1 MKRSVFLFA
10 LILLA
15 GQGGAQ
21 ENPDSLLQFYDL
33 SEFVVTATRTPKLLK
48 DAPIQTRVITR
59 KDIERTDA
67 SDIQDLLTQVMP
79 GVEFS
84 YAMNQQTHLNFSGFG
99 GQGLLFLVDGER
111 LAGETM
117 DDVDF
122 SRISMADVER
132 IEIVKGAS
140 SALYGSSA
148 AGGVINIITKKQ
160 TEPWTVTAQARVA
173 KNNEQ
178 RYDASFGVAG
188 IKWSNS
194 LSTGFNSRDNYD
206 VHNEPNPVTRVIS
219 TIYGDKVYQAKD
231 KLTWRPTDYVD
242 LSARAGYYFR
252 QTVRSKETPERY
264 RGFSGGARLSWR
276 PTTQDDLTLTYAF
289 DQYDKSDYL
298 ILKGLEVRDYSNVQ
312 NSLRMLYNH
321 RFGEQHTLTVGGD
334 YMHDYLMNVNL
345 DGKIREQ
352 DCMDLY
358 AQYDWQLSS
367 QWEFVGALRYDYLTE
382 GHLSHLTPRLN
393 VRYAPLQ
400 NLNLRV
406 GYGMGFRAPSL
417 KERYYNFDMS
427 GIWIVE
433 GNPDLQPEL
442 SHNLT
447 ASVEYTKKNIN
458 LCASVY
464 YNKVRDKIAT
474 AAPYYK
480 AASDVLPYVPYTN
493 LADYRVYG
501 GELGVNGRWDCGF
514 TARVLYAYTH
524 EELPTDDAGNTLSN
538 QYLPARAHALNVC
551 VEYDRQWKRRY
562 GTSFCLGGRVLSGT
576 KNQEYVDY
584 YDISKGTVEV
594 RYPAYTIWKL
604 STVHRIGRMVKL
616 TLALDNVF
624 NYRPRHYYL
633 NAPLTD
639 GINLQIGLKID
650 LGKSL

>member
-1 MKRSVFLFA
+1 MKRSVFLFT

-21 ENPDSLLQFYDL
+21 EPPDSLLQFYDL

-148 AGGVINIITKKQ
+148 AGGVINIITQKQ

-173 KNNEQ
+173 KHNEQ

-188 IKWSNS
+188 KKWSNS
-194 LSTGFNSRDNYD
+194 LSAGFNSRDNYE

-289 DQYDKSDYL
+289 DQYDKSDHL

-393 VRYAPLQ
+393 VRYAPLR

>member
-1 MKRSVFLFA
+1 MKRSVFLFT

-21 ENPDSLLQFYDL
+21 ETPDSLLQFYDL

-67 SDIQDLLTQVMP
+67 SDIQDLLTQVIP

-173 KNNEQ
+173 KHNEQ

-188 IKWSNS
+188 KKWSNS
-194 LSTGFNSRDNYD
+194 LSAGFNSRDNYE

-289 DQYDKSDYL
+289 DQYDKSDHL

-393 VRYAPLQ
+393 VRYAPLR

-501 GELGVNGRWDCGF
+501 GELGVNCRWDCGF

>member
-1 MKRSVFLFA
+1 MKRSVSLFT

-173 KNNEQ
+173 KHNEQ

-188 IKWSNS
+188 KKWSNS
-194 LSTGFNSRDNYD
+194 LSAGFNSRDNYE

-289 DQYDKSDYL
+289 DQYDKSDHL

-393 VRYAPLQ
+393 VRYAPLR

>member
-1 MKRSVFLFA
+1 MKRSVFLFT

-21 ENPDSLLQFYDL
+21 ETPDSLLQFYDL

-173 KNNEQ
+173 KHNEQ

-188 IKWSNS
+188 KKWSNS
-194 LSTGFNSRDNYD
+194 LSAGFNSRDNYE

-289 DQYDKSDYL
+289 DQYDKSDHL

-393 VRYAPLQ
+393 VRYAPLR

-433 GNPDLQPEL
+433 GNPNLQPEL

>member
-1 MKRSVFLFA
+1 MKRSVFLFT

-21 ENPDSLLQFYDL
+21 ETPDSLLQFYDL

-173 KNNEQ
+173 KHNEQ

-188 IKWSNS
+188 KKWSNS
-194 LSTGFNSRDNYD
+194 LSAGFNSRDNYE

-219 TIYGDKVYQAKD
+219 TIYGDNVYQAKD

-289 DQYDKSDYL
+289 DQYDKSDHL

-393 VRYAPLQ
+393 VRYAPLR

-524 EELPTDDAGNTLSN
+524 EELPTDDTGNTLSN

>member
-1 MKRSVFLFA
+1 MKRSVFLFT

-21 ENPDSLLQFYDL
+21 ETPDSLLQFYDL

-173 KNNEQ
+173 KHNEQ

-188 IKWSNS
+188 KKWSNS
-194 LSTGFNSRDNYD
+194 LSAGFNSRDNYE
-206 VHNEPNPVTRVIS
+206 VHNEPNPMTRVIS

-276 PTTQDDLTLTYAF
+276 PTTQDNLTLTYAF
-289 DQYDKSDYL
+289 DQYDKSDHL

-393 VRYAPLQ
+393 VRYAPLR

>member
-1 MKRSVFLFA
+1 MKRSVFLFT

-173 KNNEQ
+173 KHNEQ

-188 IKWSNS
+188 KKWSNS
-194 LSTGFNSRDNYD
+194 LSAGFNSRDNYE

-219 TIYGDKVYQAKD
+219 TIYGDNVYQAKD

-289 DQYDKSDYL
+289 DQYDKSDHL

-393 VRYAPLQ
+393 VRYAPLR

>member
-15 GQGGAQ
+15 GQGSAQ
-21 ENPDSLLQFYDL
+21 ETPDSLLQFYDL

-173 KNNEQ
+173 KHNEQ

-188 IKWSNS
+188 KKWSNS
-194 LSTGFNSRDNYD
+194 LSAGFNRRDNYE

-289 DQYDKSDYL
+289 DQYDKSDHL

-393 VRYAPLQ
+393 VRYAPLR

-538 QYLPARAHALNVC
+538 QYLPARAHALNVF

-562 GTSFCLGGRVLSGT
+562 GTSFGLGGRVLSGT

>member
-1 MKRSVFLFA
+1 MKRSVFLFT

-21 ENPDSLLQFYDL
+21 ETPDSLLQFYDL

-173 KNNEQ
+173 KHNEQ

-188 IKWSNS
+188 KKWSNS
-194 LSTGFNSRDNYD
+194 LSAGFNSRDNYE

-276 PTTQDDLTLTYAF
+276 PTTQDNLTLTYAF
-289 DQYDKSDYL
+289 DQYDKSDHL

-393 VRYAPLQ
+393 VRYAPLR

-501 GELGVNGRWDCGF
+501 GELGVNCRWDCGF

>member
-1 MKRSVFLFA
+1 MKRSVFLFT

-21 ENPDSLLQFYDL
+21 ETPDSLLQFYDL

-173 KNNEQ
+173 KHNEQ

-188 IKWSNS
+188 KKWSNS
-194 LSTGFNSRDNYD
+194 LSAGFNSRDNYE

-289 DQYDKSDYL
+289 DQYDKSDHL

-393 VRYAPLQ
+393 VRYAPLR

-524 EELPTDDAGNTLSN
+524 EELPTDDTGNTLSN

>member
-188 IKWSNS
+188 KKWSNS
-194 LSTGFNSRDNYD
+194 LSAGFNSRDNYD

>member
-1 MKRSVFLFA
+1 MKRSVFLFT

-173 KNNEQ
+173 KHNEQ

-188 IKWSNS
+188 KKWSNS
-194 LSTGFNSRDNYD
+194 LSAGFNSRDNYE

-289 DQYDKSDYL
+289 DQYDKSDHL

-393 VRYAPLQ
+393 VRYAPLR

-524 EELPTDDAGNTLSN
+524 EELPTDDTGNTLSN

>member
-1 MKRSVFLFA
+1 MKRSVFLFT

-173 KNNEQ
+173 KHNEQ

-188 IKWSNS
+188 KKWSNS
-194 LSTGFNSRDNYD
+194 LSAGFNSRDNYE

-289 DQYDKSDYL
+289 DQYDKSDHL

-393 VRYAPLQ
+393 VRYAPLR

-501 GELGVNGRWDCGF
+501 GELGVNCRWDCGF

>member
-15 GQGGAQ
+15 GQGSAQ
-21 ENPDSLLQFYDL
+21 ETPDSLLQFYDL

-173 KNNEQ
+173 KHNEQ

-188 IKWSNS
+188 KKWSNS
-194 LSTGFNSRDNYD
+194 LSAGFNRRDNYE

-289 DQYDKSDYL
+289 DQYDKSDHL

-393 VRYAPLQ
+393 VRYAPLR

-458 LCASVY
+458 LSASVY

-538 QYLPARAHALNVC
+538 QYLPARAHALNVF

-562 GTSFCLGGRVLSGT
+562 GTSFGLGGRVLSGT

>member
-1 MKRSVFLFA
+1 MKRSVFLFT

-21 ENPDSLLQFYDL
+21 ETPDSLLQFYDL

-67 SDIQDLLTQVMP
+67 SDIQDLLTQVIP

-173 KNNEQ
+173 KHNEQ

-188 IKWSNS
+188 KKWSNS
-194 LSTGFNSRDNYD
+194 LSAGFNSRDNYE

-289 DQYDKSDYL
+289 DQYDKSDHL

-393 VRYAPLQ
+393 VRYAPLR

-433 GNPDLQPEL
+433 GNPNLQPEL

>member
-1 MKRSVFLFA
+1 MKRSVFLFT

-21 ENPDSLLQFYDL
+21 ETPDSLLQFYDL

-67 SDIQDLLTQVMP
+67 SDIQDLLTQVIP

-173 KNNEQ
+173 KHNEQ

-188 IKWSNS
+188 KKWSNS
-194 LSTGFNSRDNYD
+194 LSVGFNSRDNYE

-289 DQYDKSDYL
+289 DQYDKSDHL

-393 VRYAPLQ
+393 VRYAPLR
-400 NLNLRV
+400 NLNLLV

-524 EELPTDDAGNTLSN
+524 EELPTDDTGNTLSN

>member
-1 MKRSVFLFA
+1 MKRSVSLFT

-173 KNNEQ
+173 KHNEQ

-188 IKWSNS
+188 KKWSNS
-194 LSTGFNSRDNYD
+194 LSAGFNSRDNYE

-219 TIYGDKVYQAKD
+219 TIYGDNVYQAKD

-289 DQYDKSDYL
+289 DQYDKSDHL

-393 VRYAPLQ
+393 VRYAPLR

-524 EELPTDDAGNTLSN
+524 EELPTDDTGNTLSN

>member
-1 MKRSVFLFA
+1 MKRSVFLFT

-21 ENPDSLLQFYDL
+21 ETPDSLLQFYDL

-173 KNNEQ
+173 KHNEQ

-188 IKWSNS
+188 KKWSNS
-194 LSTGFNSRDNYD
+194 LSAGFNSRDNYE

-289 DQYDKSDYL
+289 DQYDKSDHL

-393 VRYAPLQ
+393 VRYAPLR

-501 GELGVNGRWDCGF
+501 GELGVNCRWDCGF

>member
-1 MKRSVFLFA
+1 MKRSVFLFT

-21 ENPDSLLQFYDL
+21 ETPDSLLQFYDL

-67 SDIQDLLTQVMP
+67 SDIQDLLTQVIP

-173 KNNEQ
+173 KHNEQ

-188 IKWSNS
+188 KKWSNS
-194 LSTGFNSRDNYD
+194 LSAGFNSRDNYE

-289 DQYDKSDYL
+289 DQYDKSDHL

-393 VRYAPLQ
+393 VRYAPLR

-524 EELPTDDAGNTLSN
+524 EELPTDDTGNTLSN

>member
-1 MKRSVFLFA
+1 MKRSVFLFT

-21 ENPDSLLQFYDL
+21 ETPDSLLQFYDL

-173 KNNEQ
+173 KHNEQ

-188 IKWSNS
+188 KKWSNS
-194 LSTGFNSRDNYD
+194 LSAGFNSRDNYE

-219 TIYGDKVYQAKD
+219 TIYGDNVYQAKD

-289 DQYDKSDYL
+289 DQYDKSDHL

-393 VRYAPLQ
+393 VRYAPLR

>member
-15 GQGGAQ
+15 GQGSAQ
-21 ENPDSLLQFYDL
+21 ETPDSLLQFYDL

-173 KNNEQ
+173 KHNEQ

-188 IKWSNS
+188 KKWSNS
-194 LSTGFNSRDNYD
+194 LSAGFNSRDNYE

-289 DQYDKSDYL
+289 DQYDKSDHL

-393 VRYAPLQ
+393 VRYAPLR

-538 QYLPARAHALNVC
+538 QYLPARAHALNVF

-562 GTSFCLGGRVLSGT
+562 GTSFGLGGRVLSGT

>member
-1 MKRSVFLFA
+1 MKRSVFLFT

-21 ENPDSLLQFYDL
+21 ETPDSLLQFYDL

-67 SDIQDLLTQVMP
+67 SDIQDLLTQVIP

-173 KNNEQ
+173 KHNEQ

-188 IKWSNS
+188 KKWSNS
-194 LSTGFNSRDNYD
+194 LSAGFNSRDNYE

-219 TIYGDKVYQAKD
+219 TIYGDNVYQAKD

-289 DQYDKSDYL
+289 DQYDKSDHL

-393 VRYAPLQ
+393 VRYAPLR

>member
-1 MKRSVFLFA
+1 MKRSVFLFT

-173 KNNEQ
+173 KHNEQ

-188 IKWSNS
+188 KKWSNS
-194 LSTGFNSRDNYD
+194 LSAGFNSRDNYE

-289 DQYDKSDYL
+289 DQYDKSDHL

-393 VRYAPLQ
+393 VRYAPLR

>member
-1 MKRSVFLFA
+1 MKRSVFLFT

-21 ENPDSLLQFYDL
+21 ETPDSLLQFYDL

-173 KNNEQ
+173 KHNEQ

-188 IKWSNS
+188 KKWSNS
-194 LSTGFNSRDNYD
+194 LSAGFNSRDNYE

-276 PTTQDDLTLTYAF
+276 PTTQDNLTLTYAF
-289 DQYDKSDYL
+289 DQYDKSDHL

-393 VRYAPLQ
+393 VRYAPLR

>member
-1 MKRSVFLFA
+1 MKRSVFLFT

-21 ENPDSLLQFYDL
+21 ETPDSLLQFYDL

-67 SDIQDLLTQVMP
+67 SDIQDLLTQVIP

-173 KNNEQ
+173 KHNEQ

-188 IKWSNS
+188 KKWSNS
-194 LSTGFNSRDNYD
+194 LSAGFNSRDNYE

-276 PTTQDDLTLTYAF
+276 PTTQDNLTLTYAF
-289 DQYDKSDYL
+289 DQYDKSDHL

-393 VRYAPLQ
+393 VRYAPLR

-501 GELGVNGRWDCGF
+501 GELGVNCRWDCGF

>member
-1 MKRSVFLFA
+1 MKRSVFLFT

-21 ENPDSLLQFYDL
+21 ETPDSLLQFYDL

-173 KNNEQ
+173 KHNEQ
-178 RYDASFGVAG
+178 SYDASFGVAG
-188 IKWSNS
+188 KKWSNS
-194 LSTGFNSRDNYD
+194 LSAGFNSRDNYE

-219 TIYGDKVYQAKD
+219 TIYGDNVYQAKD

-289 DQYDKSDYL
+289 DQYDKSDHL

-393 VRYAPLQ
+393 VRYAPLR

-524 EELPTDDAGNTLSN
+524 EELPTDDTGNTLSN

>member
-1 MKRSVFLFA
+1 MKRSVFLFT

-48 DAPIQTRVITR
+48 DAPIQTRVITI

-173 KNNEQ
+173 KHNEQ

-188 IKWSNS
+188 KKWSNS
-194 LSTGFNSRDNYD
+194 LSAGFNSRDNYE

-289 DQYDKSDYL
+289 DQYDKSDHL

-393 VRYAPLQ
+393 VRYAPLR

>member
-15 GQGGAQ
+15 GQGSAQ
-21 ENPDSLLQFYDL
+21 ETPDSLLQFYDL

-173 KNNEQ
+173 KHNEQ

-188 IKWSNS
+188 KKWSNS
-194 LSTGFNSRDNYD
+194 LSAGFNRRDNYE

-289 DQYDKSDYL
+289 DQYDKSDHL

-393 VRYAPLQ
+393 VRYAPLR

-458 LCASVY
+458 LFASVY

-538 QYLPARAHALNVC
+538 QYLPARAHALNVF

-562 GTSFCLGGRVLSGT
+562 GTSFGLGGRVLSGT

>member
-1 MKRSVFLFA
+1 MKRSVFLFT

-67 SDIQDLLTQVMP
+67 SDIQDLLTQVIP

-173 KNNEQ
+173 KHNEQ

-188 IKWSNS
+188 KKWSNS
-194 LSTGFNSRDNYD
+194 LSAGFNSRDNYE

-289 DQYDKSDYL
+289 DQYDKSDHL

-393 VRYAPLQ
+393 VRYAPLR

>member
-15 GQGGAQ
+15 GQGSAQ
-21 ENPDSLLQFYDL
+21 ETPDSLLQFYDL

-173 KNNEQ
+173 KHNEQ

-188 IKWSNS
+188 KKWSNS
-194 LSTGFNSRDNYD
+194 LSAGFNSRDNYD

-289 DQYDKSDYL
+289 DQYDKSDHL
-298 ILKGLEVRDYSNVQ
+298 ILKDLEVRDYSNVQ

-393 VRYAPLQ
+393 VRYAPLR

>member
-173 KNNEQ
+173 KHNEQ
-178 RYDASFGVAG
+178 RYDASFGVADK
-188 IKWSNS
+188 KWSNS
-194 LSTGFNSRDNYD
+194 LSAGFNSRDNYE

-289 DQYDKSDYL
+289 DQYDKSDHL

-393 VRYAPLQ
+393 VRYAPLR